1 MKTREF
7 LQQIA
12 DLLRSQ
18 LPPELQGFHTLGPVG
33 SLIKFHYGDP
43 RIHYEVGVQR
53 RIGEV
58 EIGLHFE
65 SDPTTNQQYL
75 ERVSWHLAGGHSIL
89 GPTVEAEA
97 WAKTWTRVHQVL
109 PLQALEEDF
118 LLEIAS
124 CLAGL
129 VRTLHPIVFQP
140 APCSEGAE
148 T

>member
-43 RIHYEVGVQR
+43 RIHYEVWVQR
-53 RIGEV
+53 KIGEV
-58 EIGLHFE
+58 EVGLHFE
-65 SDPTTNQQYL
+65 SDPTTNRQYL
-75 ERVSWHLAGGHSIL
+75 ERVSGRLTGIHPVL
-89 GPTVEAEA
+89 GQRVTAEQ
-97 WAKTWTRVHQVL
+97 WAKTWTRAHQVL

-129 VRTLHPIVFQP
+129 VRTLQPIVFQP